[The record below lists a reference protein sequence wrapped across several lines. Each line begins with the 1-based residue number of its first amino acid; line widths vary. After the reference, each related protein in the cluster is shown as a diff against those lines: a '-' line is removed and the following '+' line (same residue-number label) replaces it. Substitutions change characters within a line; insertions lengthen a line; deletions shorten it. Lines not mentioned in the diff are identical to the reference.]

1 MQACG
6 ATFLPEGISDHY
18 TWTTTDWKAFQF
30 PGCTLFKVVKKLNR
44 LKKSLKQLNG
54 QHFRN
59 ILTEADEDRDRL
71 KQVQKTLQSSPT
83 DLILQQ
89 QESELHKKFR
99 RSSYL
104 AEDMLGE
111 RKELQDKGIS
121 QRPKEWSLLLKGM

>member
-1 MQACG
+1 M
-6 ATFLPEGISDHY
+6 
-18 TWTTTDWKAFQF
+18 
-30 PGCTLFKVVKKLNR
+30 FKVVKKLKC

-104 AEDMLGE
+104 AEVF
-111 RKELQDKGIS
+111 LQQGVKLVG
-121 QRPKEWSLLLKGM
+121 